1 MNTNINK
8 IHARYVLDSRANPTV
23 EAEVTLEDGSWG
35 RASVPSGAST
45 GKLEAHELRDAD
57 THFFGKGVS
66 KAVEKVNTE
75 IFELLKGQDA
85 GDQSNVDKLMI
96 EHDGTANKSNLGAN
110 SILAVSMASMNA
122 YSNATKKHMYELVP
136 NIYGAPSLPVPFMN
150 ILNGGAHADNK
161 VDIQEFM
168 IVPHGFTQFDSA
180 LRAGVE
186 IYHTLKQLLKDRGLA
201 TNVGDEGGF
210 APNLESN
217 KAAGDLL
224 MQAIEQAGFKPG
236 EQVSLAL
243 DVASTEFYE
252 EGQYCYGG
260 NSYSSEQMVEELAGL
275 VNSFPIVSIEDGL
288 AEDDWDGWSL
298 LTKKLG
304 KSVQLV
310 GDDLFVTNTLRLQRG
325 IDENIANSILVK
337 VNQIGTL
344 SETINAVNLAKKV
357 NGEIIN
363 ADSMQIYKQLKIL
376 SNRPNEKEL
385 KIVPHH
391 LYGHINNKEYSVNHW
406 IEDVQQTLLNIQKRN
421 KIPVFVGGTGFYIQ
435 ALIEG
440 LSQMPSISK
449 KFKQKV

>member
-57 THFFGKGVS
+57 IHFLGKGVS

-85 GDQSNVDKLMI
+85 GDQSNVDTLMI

-210 APNLESN
+210 APNLNSSEEVLKIIIEAVE
-217 KAAGDLL
+217 KADYK
-224 MQAIEQAGFKPG
+224 ME
-236 EQVSLAL
+236 EQVSIAL
-243 DVASTEFYE
+243 DAASSEFYK
-252 EGQYCYGG
+252 EGEYQIE
-260 NSYSSEQMVEELAGL
+260 NQNLSSSEMVDYL
-275 VNSFPIVSIEDGL
+275 VDLTKKFPIISIEDGL
-288 AEDDWDGWSL
+288 AEDDWNGWNE
-298 LTKKLG
+298 LTKKIG
-304 KSVQLV
+304 DTTQLV
-310 GDDLFVTNTLRLQRG
+310 GDDLFVTQSQMLEKG
-325 IDENIANSILVK
+325 IEQKSANSILIK
-337 VNQIGTL
+337 VNQVGSL
-344 SETINAVNLAKKV
+344 SETYETMELANTNDFTSMV
-357 NGEIIN
+357 SHRSGETENVFI
-363 ADSMQIYKQLKIL
+363 SHLVTGTSSGQIKTGAPARSERTAKY
-376 SNRPNEKEL
+376 NELLRIGEVIGL
-385 KIVPHH
+385 DNF
-391 LYGHINNKEYSVNHW
+391 NNKKW
-406 IEDVQQTLLNIQKRN
+406 IN
-421 KIPVFVGGTGFYIQ
+421 
-435 ALIEG
+435 
-440 LSQMPSISK
+440 
-449 KFKQKV
+449 

>member
-57 THFFGKGVS
+57 THFLGKGVS

-85 GDQSNVDKLMI
+85 GDQRNVDKLMI
-96 EHDGTANKSNLGAN
+96 EHDGTPNKSNLGAN

-210 APNLESN
+210 APNLNSSEEVLKIIIEAVE
-217 KAAGDLL
+217 KADYK
-224 MQAIEQAGFKPG
+224 ME
-236 EQVSLAL
+236 EQVSIAL
-243 DVASTEFYE
+243 DAASSEFYNKGE
-252 EGQYCYGG
+252 YQIENQ
-260 NSYSSEQMVEELAGL
+260 NLSSSEMVDYL
-275 VNSFPIVSIEDGL
+275 VDLTKKFPIISIEDGL
-288 AEDDWDGWSL
+288 AEDDWNGWNE
-298 LTKKLG
+298 LTEKIG
-304 KSVQLV
+304 DTTQLV
-310 GDDLFVTNTLRLQRG
+310 GDDLFVTQSQMLEKG
-325 IDENIANSILVK
+325 IEQKSANSILIK
-337 VNQIGTL
+337 VNQVGSL
-344 SETINAVNLAKKV
+344 SETYETMELANTNDFTSMV
-357 NGEIIN
+357 SHRSGETENIFI
-363 ADSMQIYKQLKIL
+363 SHLVTGTSSGQIKTGAPARSERTAKY
-376 SNRPNEKEL
+376 NELLRIGEVIGL
-385 KIVPHH
+385 DNF
-391 LYGHINNKEYSVNHW
+391 NNKKW
-406 IEDVQQTLLNIQKRN
+406 IK
-421 KIPVFVGGTGFYIQ
+421 
-435 ALIEG
+435 
-440 LSQMPSISK
+440 
-449 KFKQKV
+449 

>member
-57 THFFGKGVS
+57 THFLGKGVS

-85 GDQSNVDKLMI
+85 GDQSNVDTLMI

-210 APNLESN
+210 APNLNSSEEVLKIIIEAVE
-217 KAAGDLL
+217 KADYK
-224 MQAIEQAGFKPG
+224 ME
-236 EQVSLAL
+236 EQVSIAL
-243 DVASTEFYE
+243 DAASSEFYK
-252 EGQYCYGG
+252 EGEYQIE
-260 NSYSSEQMVEELAGL
+260 NQNLSSSEMVDYL
-275 VNSFPIVSIEDGL
+275 VDLTKKFPIISIEDGL
-288 AEDDWDGWSL
+288 AEDDWNGWNE
-298 LTKKLG
+298 LTEKIG
-304 KSVQLV
+304 DTTQLV
-310 GDDLFVTNTLRLQRG
+310 GDDLFVTQSQMLEKG
-325 IDENIANSILVK
+325 IEQKSANSILIK
-337 VNQIGTL
+337 VNQVGSL
-344 SETINAVNLAKKV
+344 SETYETMELANTNDFTSMV
-357 NGEIIN
+357 SHRSGETENVFI
-363 ADSMQIYKQLKIL
+363 SHLVTGTSSGQIKTGAPARSERTAKY
-376 SNRPNEKEL
+376 NELLRIGEVIGL
-385 KIVPHH
+385 DNF
-391 LYGHINNKEYSVNHW
+391 NNKKW
-406 IEDVQQTLLNIQKRN
+406 IN
-421 KIPVFVGGTGFYIQ
+421 
-435 ALIEG
+435 
-440 LSQMPSISK
+440 
-449 KFKQKV
+449 

>member
-45 GKLEAHELRDAD
+45 GKLEAHELRDSD
-57 THFFGKGVS
+57 THFLGKGVS

-85 GDQSNVDKLMI
+85 GDQSNVDTLMI
-96 EHDGTANKSNLGAN
+96 EHDGTVNKSNLGAN

-210 APNLESN
+210 APNLNSSEEVLKIIIEAVE
-217 KAAGDLL
+217 KADYK
-224 MQAIEQAGFKPG
+224 ME
-236 EQVSLAL
+236 EQVSIAL
-243 DVASTEFYE
+243 DAASSEFYN
-252 EGQYCYGG
+252 EGEYQIE
-260 NSYSSEQMVEELAGL
+260 NQNLSSSEMVDYL
-275 VNSFPIVSIEDGL
+275 VDLTNKFPIISIEDGL
-288 AEDDWDGWSL
+288 AEDDWNGWNE
-298 LTKKLG
+298 LTEKIG
-304 KSVQLV
+304 DTTQLV
-310 GDDLFVTNTLRLQRG
+310 GDDLFVTQSQMLEKG
-325 IDENIANSILVK
+325 IEQKSANSILIK
-337 VNQIGTL
+337 VNQVGSL
-344 SETINAVNLAKKV
+344 SETYETMELANTNDFTSMV
-357 NGEIIN
+357 SHRSGETENIFI
-363 ADSMQIYKQLKIL
+363 SHLVTGTSSGQIKTGAPARSERTAKY
-376 SNRPNEKEL
+376 NELLRIGEVIGL
-385 KIVPHH
+385 DNF
-391 LYGHINNKEYSVNHW
+391 NNKKW
-406 IEDVQQTLLNIQKRN
+406 IK
-421 KIPVFVGGTGFYIQ
+421 
-435 ALIEG
+435 
-440 LSQMPSISK
+440 
-449 KFKQKV
+449 

>member
-210 APNLESN
+210 APNLNSSEEVLKIIIEAVE
-217 KAAGDLL
+217 KADYK
-224 MQAIEQAGFKPG
+224 ME
-236 EQVSLAL
+236 EQVSIAL
-243 DVASTEFYE
+243 DAASSEFYN
-252 EGQYCYGG
+252 EGEYQIE
-260 NSYSSEQMVEELAGL
+260 NQNLSSSEMVDYL
-275 VNSFPIVSIEDGL
+275 VDLTNKFPIISIEDGL
-288 AEDDWDGWSL
+288 AEDDWNGWNE
-298 LTKKLG
+298 LTEKIG
-304 KSVQLV
+304 DTTQLV
-310 GDDLFVTNTLRLQRG
+310 GDDLFVTQSQMLEKG
-325 IDENIANSILVK
+325 IEQKSANSILIK
-337 VNQIGTL
+337 VNQVGSL
-344 SETINAVNLAKKV
+344 SETYETMELANTNDFTSMV
-357 NGEIIN
+357 SHRSGETENIFI
-363 ADSMQIYKQLKIL
+363 SHLVTGTSSGQIKTGAPARSERTAKY
-376 SNRPNEKEL
+376 NELLRIGEVIGL
-385 KIVPHH
+385 DNF
-391 LYGHINNKEYSVNHW
+391 NNKKW
-406 IEDVQQTLLNIQKRN
+406 IK
-421 KIPVFVGGTGFYIQ
+421 
-435 ALIEG
+435 
-440 LSQMPSISK
+440 
-449 KFKQKV
+449 

>member
-57 THFFGKGVS
+57 THFLGKGVS

-168 IVPHGFTQFDSA
+168 IVPHGFTQFDSS

-210 APNLESN
+210 APNLNSSEEVLKIIIEAVE
-217 KAAGDLL
+217 KADYK
-224 MQAIEQAGFKPG
+224 ME
-236 EQVSLAL
+236 EQVSIAL
-243 DVASTEFYE
+243 DAASSEFYN
-252 EGQYCYGG
+252 EGEYQIE
-260 NSYSSEQMVEELAGL
+260 NQNLSSSEMVDYL
-275 VNSFPIVSIEDGL
+275 VDLTKKFPIISIEDGL
-288 AEDDWDGWSL
+288 AEDDWNGWNE
-298 LTKKLG
+298 LTEKIG
-304 KSVQLV
+304 DTTQLV
-310 GDDLFVTNTLRLQRG
+310 GDDLFVTQSQMLEKG
-325 IDENIANSILVK
+325 IEQKSANSILIK
-337 VNQIGTL
+337 VNQVGSL
-344 SETINAVNLAKKV
+344 SETYETMELANTNDFTSMV
-357 NGEIIN
+357 SHRSGETENIFI
-363 ADSMQIYKQLKIL
+363 SHLVTGTSSGQIKTGAPARSERTAKY
-376 SNRPNEKEL
+376 NELLRIGEVIGL
-385 KIVPHH
+385 DNF
-391 LYGHINNKEYSVNHW
+391 NNKKW
-406 IEDVQQTLLNIQKRN
+406 N
-421 KIPVFVGGTGFYIQ
+421 K
-435 ALIEG
+435 
-440 LSQMPSISK
+440 
-449 KFKQKV
+449 

>member
-45 GKLEAHELRDAD
+45 GKLEAHELRDSD
-57 THFFGKGVS
+57 THFLGKGVS

-210 APNLESN
+210 APNLNSSEEVLKIIIEAVE
-217 KAAGDLL
+217 KADYK
-224 MQAIEQAGFKPG
+224 ME
-236 EQVSLAL
+236 EQVSIAL
-243 DVASTEFYE
+243 DAASSEFYN
-252 EGQYCYGG
+252 EGEYQIE
-260 NSYSSEQMVEELAGL
+260 NQNLSSSEMVDYL
-275 VNSFPIVSIEDGL
+275 VDLTKKFPIISIEDGL
-288 AEDDWDGWSL
+288 AEDDWNGWNE
-298 LTKKLG
+298 LTEKIG
-304 KSVQLV
+304 DTTQLV
-310 GDDLFVTNTLRLQRG
+310 GDDLFVTQSQMLEKG
-325 IDENIANSILVK
+325 IEQKSANSILIK
-337 VNQIGTL
+337 VNQVGSL
-344 SETINAVNLAKKV
+344 SETYETMELANTNDFTSMV
-357 NGEIIN
+357 SHRSGETENIFI
-363 ADSMQIYKQLKIL
+363 SHLVTGTSSGQIKTGAPARSERTAKY
-376 SNRPNEKEL
+376 NELLRIGEVIGL
-385 KIVPHH
+385 DNF
-391 LYGHINNKEYSVNHW
+391 NNKKW
-406 IEDVQQTLLNIQKRN
+406 IK
-421 KIPVFVGGTGFYIQ
+421 
-435 ALIEG
+435 
-440 LSQMPSISK
+440 
-449 KFKQKV
+449 

>member
-57 THFFGKGVS
+57 THFLGKGVS

-96 EHDGTANKSNLGAN
+96 EHDGTPNKSNLGAN

-210 APNLESN
+210 APNLNSSEEVLKIIIEAVE
-217 KAAGDLL
+217 KADYK
-224 MQAIEQAGFKPG
+224 ME
-236 EQVSLAL
+236 EQVSIAL
-243 DVASTEFYE
+243 DAASSEFYN
-252 EGQYCYGG
+252 EGEYQIE
-260 NSYSSEQMVEELAGL
+260 NQNLSSSEMVDYL
-275 VNSFPIVSIEDGL
+275 VDLTKKFPIISIEDGL
-288 AEDDWDGWSL
+288 AEDDWNGWNE
-298 LTKKLG
+298 LTEKIG
-304 KSVQLV
+304 DTTQLV
-310 GDDLFVTNTLRLQRG
+310 GDDLFVTQSQMLEKG
-325 IDENIANSILVK
+325 IEQKSANSILIK
-337 VNQIGTL
+337 VNQVGSL
-344 SETINAVNLAKKV
+344 SETYETMELANTNDFTSMV
-357 NGEIIN
+357 SHRSGETENIFI
-363 ADSMQIYKQLKIL
+363 SHLVTGTSSGQIKTGAPARSERTAKY
-376 SNRPNEKEL
+376 NELLRIGEVIGL
-385 KIVPHH
+385 DNF
-391 LYGHINNKEYSVNHW
+391 NNKKW
-406 IEDVQQTLLNIQKRN
+406 IK
-421 KIPVFVGGTGFYIQ
+421 
-435 ALIEG
+435 
-440 LSQMPSISK
+440 
-449 KFKQKV
+449 

>member
-57 THFFGKGVS
+57 THFLGKGVS

-210 APNLESN
+210 APNLNSSEEVLKIIIEAVE
-217 KAAGDLL
+217 KADYK
-224 MQAIEQAGFKPG
+224 ME
-236 EQVSLAL
+236 EQVSIAL
-243 DVASTEFYE
+243 DAASSEFYN
-252 EGQYCYGG
+252 EGEYQIE
-260 NSYSSEQMVEELAGL
+260 NQNLSSSEMVDYL
-275 VNSFPIVSIEDGL
+275 VDLTKKFPIISIEDGL
-288 AEDDWDGWSL
+288 AEDDWNGWNK
-298 LTKKLG
+298 LTEKIG
-304 KSVQLV
+304 DTTQLV
-310 GDDLFVTNTLRLQRG
+310 GDDLFVTQSQMLEKG
-325 IDENIANSILVK
+325 IEQKSANSILIK
-337 VNQIGTL
+337 VNQVGSL
-344 SETINAVNLAKKV
+344 SETYETMELANTNDFTSMV
-357 NGEIIN
+357 SHRSGETENIFI
-363 ADSMQIYKQLKIL
+363 SHLVTGTSSGQIKTGAPARSERTAKY
-376 SNRPNEKEL
+376 NELLRIGEVIGL
-385 KIVPHH
+385 DNF
-391 LYGHINNKEYSVNHW
+391 NNKKW
-406 IEDVQQTLLNIQKRN
+406 IK
-421 KIPVFVGGTGFYIQ
+421 
-435 ALIEG
+435 
-440 LSQMPSISK
+440 
-449 KFKQKV
+449 